1 MKHCCDVMDYQATEN
16 KILVKYEPDARSYRF
31 ILHGDRN
38 GTHQSFEYCPWCAT
52 KLPEELG
59 EEWGEALEKELG
71 IQDPFIDPGYENLP
85 EEFRTDVW
93 WKKRGL

>member
-1 MKHCCDVMDYQATEN
+1 MKHCCDNMTWYASHKNDIIQ
-16 KILVKYEPDARSYRF
+16 YEPFDRSYRF
-31 ILHGDRN
+31 LIPTDPCGDR
-38 GTHQSFEYCPWCAT
+38 QSFEYCPWCAT

-71 IQDPFIDPGYENLP
+71 IEDPFIDPGYENLP
-85 EEFRTDVW
+85 EEFRTDAW

>member
-1 MKHCCDVMDYQATEN
+1 MKHCCDNMTWYASHKNDIIQ
-16 KILVKYEPDARSYRF
+16 YEPFDRSYRF
-31 ILHGDRN
+31 LVPNGIHGDR
-38 GTHQSFEYCPWCAT
+38 QSFQYCPWCAT

-71 IQDPFIDPGYENLP
+71 IEDPFIDPGYENLP
-85 EEFRTDVW
+85 EEFRTDAW